1 MGEKKSEEGKTVIKD
16 HSSFA
21 ARMAKVRRLRV
32 TPGEWHVDPS
42 TDLPGHY
49 VLDLA
54 VEEQEAAFESS
65 DEKFLEEVFDHDSAN
80 AQLMRAAPRMVKTLA
95 EIAQAANKAAT
106 EGGRVRILKGVL
118 RAIRDKATE
127 ACVAGTL
134 T

>member
-1 MGEKKSEEGKTVIKD
+1 
-16 HSSFA
+16 
-21 ARMAKVRRLRV
+21 
-32 TPGEWHVDPS
+32 
-42 TDLPGHY
+42 
-49 VLDLA
+49 
-54 VEEQEAAFESS
+54 
-65 DEKFLEEVFDHDSAN
+65 
-80 AQLMRAAPRMVKTLA
+80 MVKTLA